1 MQLTV
6 THEEAQVLVD
16 VLNAYLPELRE
27 EVYKTE
33 SFDLREQWKRRETV
47 LKAVMTRLGAL
58 LGQPRPC

>member
-16 VLNAYLPELRE
+16 VLDTYLPELRK

-33 SFDLREQWKRRETV
+33 NFALREQWKRRETV
-47 LKAVMTRLGAL
+47 LKALITRLGAL

>member
-16 VLNAYLPELRE
+16 VLHSYLPQLRE
-27 EVYKTE
+27 EGYKTE
-33 SFDLREQWKRRETV
+33 TFDLREMWKRRETV
-47 LKAVMTRLGAL
+47 LTALLTRLGAL